1 MTWKALTRDEA
12 LVWNIPALIE
22 RGYTDEE
29 IVDHIEHS
37 PVLANQRFSMRD
49 KRIVVEEIARV
60 RRARPMVEPAAPEM
74 VASMAA

>member
-49 KRIVVEEIARV
+49 KRTSSKRSPEFGGRDPWSSRPH
-60 RRARPMVEPAAPEM
+60 RRW
-74 VASMAA
+74 